1 MRTGAFKIAL
11 VYIVMGILWITL
23 SDRVLLAL
31 QSTFG
36 AEQVF
41 FLGSIKGI
49 VYVLITGVLL
59 YYLIVRHTRRLSES
73 ERKYRTYFDQNTN
86 PMWIINRR
94 TMLITA
100 VNDAATARYGYTKE
114 EFLKMSALDLRP
126 PEEINAAIMIFH
138 DLTKGINDIGVVKH
152 VKKDGTIIK
161 VHITCNLIDSARE
174 SLVMAMAV
182 VENQAK

>member
-23 SDRVLLAL
+23 SDRLLLTL
-31 QSTFG
+31 QATLG
-36 AEQVF
+36 ADEVF

-49 VYVLITGVLL
+49 AYVLVTGILL
-59 YYLIVRHTRRLSES
+59 FFLIVRHTRRLSES

-94 TMLITA
+94 TMLITG
-100 VNDAATARYGYTKE
+100 VNDAASVRYGYSKD

-126 PEEINAAIMIFH
+126 PEEINTAIMIFH
-138 DLTKGINDIGVVKH
+138 DLKKGINDIGVVKH
-152 VKKDGTIIK
+152 RRKDGTIIK

-174 SLVMAMAV
+174 SLVMAMGAIV
-182 VENQAK
+182 P